1 MKFKFIK
8 EVSSAVGVYGGN
20 TVKTGDTIELEGFL
34 AEKAKTN
41 PDFKE
46 VKPRGNKKSDKS
58 ESA

>member
-8 EVSSAVGVYGGN
+8 EVSGSVSVYDGN
-20 TVKTGDTIELEGFL
+20 TVKTGDTIELEGFF
-34 AEKAKTN
+34 ADKAKNN

-46 VKPRGNKKSDKS
+46 VKARGNKKSDSS